1 VSTPAA
7 ASLKADAKIIG
18 LVGLAHGLSHFFQL
32 VLPPLFPMVRDEFGV
47 SYAALGAVMA
57 VFYTVSGIAQTA
69 AGFLVDRFGARRI
82 LLAGLA
88 LVAAGA
94 ILTGLA
100 PSFPW
105 LFLAAAVGG
114 LGNSVFHPADFAL
127 LNAKVTPSR
136 LGHAFGVHGIV
147 GNVGWV
153 LAPVF
158 VFPIAQAYGWRMAV
172 IAAGALGLV
181 AFALLATQR
190 ELGGARARPQAAA
203 TGAVGLRADVAL
215 LTSWP
220 IIMCFAFFSLYAIT
234 LVGFQTFA
242 TTALAQL
249 YDVPLLL
256 ATTGLTGFLLGGAAG
271 ILFGGFVA
279 ARTAR
284 HTAVAVVGMVVPA
297 LLALLIATGALPT
310 ASLIAVMTAAGF
322 GFGMMGPSRDII
334 VRKIAPAHARGKVY
348 GFVYSGLDVGGL
360 VGPLVFGLFLDNGRP
375 GWVFTGAAV
384 IMLLAIPTVLG
395 IGRRAARRLAPQS
408 LG

>member
-1 VSTPAA
+1 MSTSAA

-57 VFYTVSGIAQTA
+57 VFYTVSGITQTA

-105 LFLAAAVGG
+105 LFVAAAVGG

-158 VFPIAQAYGWRMAV
+158 VFPLAQMYGWRMAV

-203 TGAVGLRADVAL
+203 GAVGLRADVAL

-220 IIMCFAFFSLYAIT
+220 IMMCFAFFSLYAIT

-249 YDVPLLL
+249 YDVPLLV

-297 LLALLIATGALPT
+297 LLALVIATGALPT

-334 VRKIAPAHARGKVY
+334 VRKIAPEHARGKVY

-360 VGPLVFGLFLDNGRP
+360 VGPLVFGLFLDKGRP
-375 GWVFTGAAV
+375 GWVFAGAAV

>member
-1 VSTPAA
+1 MSTSAA

-57 VFYTVSGIAQTA
+57 VFYTVSGITQTA

-105 LFLAAAVGG
+105 LFVAAAVGG

-203 TGAVGLRADVAL
+203 GAVGLRADVAL

-220 IIMCFAFFSLYAIT
+220 IMMCFAFFSLYAIT

-249 YDVPLLL
+249 YDVPLLV

-297 LLALLIATGALPT
+297 LLALVIATGALPT

-334 VRKIAPAHARGKVY
+334 VRKIAPEHARGKVY

-360 VGPLVFGLFLDNGRP
+360 VGPLVFGLFLDKGRP
-375 GWVFTGAAV
+375 GWVFAGAAV

>member
-1 VSTPAA
+1 MSTSAA

-57 VFYTVSGIAQTA
+57 VFYTVSGITQTA

-105 LFLAAAVGG
+105 LFVAAAVGG

-203 TGAVGLRADVAL
+203 GAVGLRADVAL

-220 IIMCFAFFSLYAIT
+220 IMMCFAFFSLYAIT

-297 LLALLIATGALPT
+297 LLALVIATGALPT

-334 VRKIAPAHARGKVY
+334 VRKIAPEHARGKVY

-360 VGPLVFGLFLDNGRP
+360 VGPLVFGLFLDKGRP
-375 GWVFTGAAV
+375 GWVFAGAAV